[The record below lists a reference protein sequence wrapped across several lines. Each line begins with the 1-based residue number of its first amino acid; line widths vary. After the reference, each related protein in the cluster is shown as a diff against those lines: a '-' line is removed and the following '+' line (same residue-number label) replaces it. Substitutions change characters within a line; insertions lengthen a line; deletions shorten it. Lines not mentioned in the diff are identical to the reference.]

1 MTPEPVEP
9 GALSPLRGGFEPIA
23 AARDLTLPRASRARD
38 RRRRHDAAAARWQVI
53 RRRDGVFRRSLAGA
67 DMLAAAL
74 ALALCVAIFGDDQL
88 RPAAIAIPIGLVV
101 AAKAIGLYDR
111 DQHVLHKST
120 LDEVPALFGLATL
133 TVLVLWLLDGAVVD
147 GTLGR
152 QQVLGTWVLL
162 FVLLVCLR
170 SLARVL
176 AGWLAPTERCLLV
189 GDRAAGKFVREKL
202 SLSPS
207 VKAELVGVV
216 PPVESAEGS
225 DEPGQAELPPDLAE
239 ILEVHRIDRVIL
251 ATAAPGRDALLF
263 VIRELK
269 ALGVKVSV
277 FPEASQIAGSSV
289 ELDHLHG
296 ITLLGM
302 RRFEI
307 GRSSAAIKRA
317 LDVAGAG
324 IALALLAPVCLA
336 TAVAIRLD
344 TPGPVLFRQRRIGRH
359 GSEFEM
365 LKFRSMVQGADERK
379 VELEHLN
386 EGAAGLFKIAD
397 DPRVTR
403 VGRLM
408 RAWQVDELPQL
419 LNVLRGDMSLVGP
432 RPLIPEEDR
441 RIEGWYRRRLDVPPG
456 MTGHWQVL
464 GSSRRVPL
472 SEMVKLDYLYVANW
486 SLWGDV
492 RLLLRTF
499 GFLVRQ
505 RGI

>member
-1 MTPEPVEP
+1 
-9 GALSPLRGGFEPIA
+9 
-23 AARDLTLPRASRARD
+23 
-38 RRRRHDAAAARWQVI
+38 
-53 RRRDGVFRRSLAGA
+53 
-67 DMLAAAL
+67 MLAATL
-74 ALALCVAIFGDDQL
+74 ALALCVAMVGDDQL

-133 TVLVLWLLDGAVVD
+133 TVLVAWLLDGAVVD

-176 AGWLAPTERCLLV
+176 AGWMAPTERCLLV

-324 IALALLAPVCLA
+324 IALALLAPVCSRPRWRSGS
-336 TAVAIRLD
+336 TR
-344 TPGPVLFRQRRIGRH
+344 PGPCCSVSGASAVTAASSRCSSSAAWSGGRRAEGRARAPQRGRRGPVQDRRRPPRDQGRPPDARLAGRRAAAAAERPARRH
-359 GSEFEM
+359 VAGRAAAADPGGGPPDRG
-365 LKFRSMVQGADERK
+365 LVPAAPRRPAGDDRS
-379 VELEHLN
+379 L
-386 EGAAGLFKIAD
+386 AG
-397 DPRVTR
+397 PRVLAP
-403 VGRLM
+403 GPA
-408 RAWQVDELPQL
+408 RARW
-419 LNVLRGDMSLVGP
+419 
-432 RPLIPEEDR
+432 
-441 RIEGWYRRRLDVPPG
+441 
-456 MTGHWQVL
+456 
-464 GSSRRVPL
+464 
-472 SEMVKLDYLYVANW
+472 
-486 SLWGDV
+486 
-492 RLLLRTF
+492 
-499 GFLVRQ
+499 
-505 RGI
+505 